1 MKTDRQ
7 KTTQTPEAR
16 DAVMTGRTR
25 GWLLGLTLLGLVAS
39 AAATWVHYRLL
50 LHPGY
55 TSFCDVSASVGCTE
69 AYLSAYG
76 SLAGVPV
83 ALLGLLWFVLVL
95 ALLVAPPSLVAPETV
110 PTYIFALSTVG
121 LAVVLYLAYGSF
133 FVLKTVCPLCL
144 PTYVAVIGLFLLS
157 GGAMTFPMSQLPAR
171 ALRDLR
177 TLVSTPA
184 ALVAAILLVSGAA
197 SAVAFFPR
205 EAAQAGTAQQPAAA
219 SPTQQQSE
227 FERWYLQQ
235 PKVDPGVPAEGAA
248 VLIVKFNDYQC
259 PPCRRTYENYK
270 GILAKYRA
278 SHPGAVR
285 FVTKDFP
292 LDPECN
298 FNAPGGGHLAA
309 CEAAVAVRLAEKHN
323 RREAMEDWLFANQ
336 PTLTPDAVRE
346 GARAVGG
353 INVTDFNSQYP
364 AVLPLVKADIAAGG
378 ALGVRSTPTFFI
390 NGRMIRG
397 ELAPQFFDAAL
408 AYELKQV
415 RR

>member
-1 MKTDRQ
+1 
-7 KTTQTPEAR
+7 
-16 DAVMTGRTR
+16 MTVRTR
-25 GWLLGLTLLGLVAS
+25 RWLLGLALLGLVAS

-55 TSFCDVSASVGCTE
+55 TSFCDVSPTVGCTE
-69 AYLSAYG
+69 AYLSPYG
-76 SLAGVPV
+76 SLAGVPI

-95 ALLVAPPSLVAPETV
+95 ALFLAPRSLVAPETV
-110 PTYIFALSTVG
+110 PTYLFALSTVG

-133 FVLKTVCPLCL
+133 VVLKTVCPLCV
-144 PTYVAVIGLFLLS
+144 PTYVAVIGLFLIS

-171 ALRDLR
+171 AARDLR

-197 SAVAFFPR
+197 TAVAFFPR
-205 EAAQAGTAQQPAAA
+205 EAVPAQTQAAPATAT
-219 SPTQQQSE
+219 SGQQQTE
-227 FERWYLQQ
+227 FERWYLEQ
-235 PKVDPGVPAEGAA
+235 PRVDPGVPAEGAA
-248 VLIVKFNDYQC
+248 VVIVKFNDYQC

-270 GILAKYRA
+270 SILAKYRA

-298 FNAPGGGHLAA
+298 FNAPGGSHVAA
-309 CEAAVAVRLAEKHN
+309 CEAAVAVRLAEKQN

-336 PTLTPDAVRE
+336 ATLTPDIVKEGVRT
-346 GARAVGG
+346 VGG
-353 INVTDFNSQYP
+353 INVSDFNAQYP
-364 AVLPLVKADIAAGG
+364 SVLPLVKADIASGG

-390 NGRMIRG
+390 NGRVIRG
-397 ELAPQFFDAAL
+397 ELAPQYFDAAL
-408 AYELKQV
+408 AYELKQAK
-415 RR
+415 R

>member
-1 MKTDRQ
+1 M
-7 KTTQTPEAR
+7 P
-16 DAVMTGRTR
+16 VRTR
-25 GWLLGLTLLGLVAS
+25 RWLLGLALLGLVAS

-69 AYLSAYG
+69 AYLSQYG
-76 SLAGVPV
+76 SLGGVPV

-95 ALLVAPPSLVAPETV
+95 VVLLAPRSLVARETV
-110 PTYIFALSTVG
+110 PTYLFALSTVG

-133 FVLKTVCPLCL
+133 VVLKTVCPLCV
-144 PTYVAVIGLFLLS
+144 PTYVAVIGLFLIS

-171 ALRDLR
+171 AARDLR
-177 TLVSTPA
+177 TLASNPA

-197 SAVAFFPR
+197 TAVAFFPR
-205 EAAQAGTAQQPAAA
+205 EATPAGTQAAPAAK
-219 SPTQQQSE
+219 SGQQQSE
-227 FERWYLQQ
+227 FERWYLEQ

-248 VLIVKFNDYQC
+248 VVIVKFNDYQC

-270 GILAKYRA
+270 SILAKYRA

-309 CEAAVAVRLAEKHN
+309 CEAAVAVRLAEKHD

-336 PTLTPDAVRE
+336 PTLTPDTVKE
-346 GARAVGG
+346 GARTVGG
-353 INVTDFNSQYP
+353 INVSDFNSQYP
-364 AVLPLVKADIAAGG
+364 AVLPLVKADIASGG

-390 NGRMIRG
+390 NGRVIRG
-397 ELAPQFFDAAL
+397 ELAPQFFDAAV
-408 AYELKQV
+408 AYELKQAK
-415 RR
+415 R

>member
-1 MKTDRQ
+1 
-7 KTTQTPEAR
+7 
-16 DAVMTGRTR
+16 MTVRTSR
-25 GWLLGLTLLGLVAS
+25 WLLGLTVLGLVAS

-55 TSFCDVSASVGCTE
+55 VSFCDVSATVSCTE

-95 ALLVAPPSLVAPETV
+95 ALLVAPRWLVAPETV
-110 PTYIFALSTVG
+110 PTYLFALSTIG

-133 FVLKTVCPLCL
+133 VVLKTVCPLCV
-144 PTYVAVIGLFLLS
+144 PTYVAVVGLFLIS
-157 GGAMTFPMSQLPAR
+157 GGAMTFPMSKLPGR

-177 TLVSTPA
+177 TLASTPA

-197 SAVAFFPR
+197 TAVAFFPR
-205 EAAQAGTAQQPAAA
+205 EASQSQGQGQAQSAQTTATAQ
-219 SPTQQQSE
+219 QQQSE
-227 FERWYLQQ
+227 FEKWYLEQ
-235 PKVDPGVPAEGAA
+235 PKMDPGVAADGAA

-270 GILAKYRA
+270 SILAKYRT
-278 SHPGAVR
+278 SHPGAIR

-309 CEAAVAVRLAEKHN
+309 CEAAVAVRLAEKHD

-336 PTLTPDAVRE
+336 PQLTPDTVKE
-346 GARAVGG
+346 GARTVGG
-353 INVTDFNSQYP
+353 INVSDFNAQYEK
-364 AVLPLVKADIAAGG
+364 VLPLVKADIASGG

-390 NGRMIRG
+390 NGRVIRG

-408 AYELKQV
+408 AYELKQAK
-415 RR
+415 R

>member
-1 MKTDRQ
+1 
-7 KTTQTPEAR
+7 
-16 DAVMTGRTR
+16 MTVRTR
-25 GWLLGLTLLGLVAS
+25 RWLIGLTVLGLVAS

-55 TSFCDVSASVGCTE
+55 TSFCDVSATVSCSE
-69 AYLSAYG
+69 AYLSPYG
-76 SLAGVPV
+76 SLAGIPV

-95 ALLVAPPSLVAPETV
+95 ALLVAPRWLVAPETV
-110 PTYIFALSTVG
+110 PTYLFALSTIG

-133 FVLKTVCPLCL
+133 VVLKTVCPLCV
-144 PTYVAVIGLFLLS
+144 PTYVAVAGLFLIS
-157 GGAMTFPMSQLPAR
+157 GGAMTFPMSKLPGR

-177 TLVSTPA
+177 TLASNPA

-197 SAVAFFPR
+197 TAVAFFPR
-205 EAAQAGTAQQPAAA
+205 EAAPAGAQAPAAGT
-219 SPTQQQSE
+219 SGEQQSE
-227 FERWYLQQ
+227 FERWYVAL
-235 PKVDPGVPAEGAA
+235 PTVNPGIPAEGAA

-259 PPCRRTYENYK
+259 PPCRQTYESYK
-270 GILAKYRA
+270 SILAKYRT

-309 CEAAVAVRLAEKHN
+309 CEAAVAVRLAEKQN

-336 PTLTPDAVRE
+336 ATLTPDTVKE
-346 GARAVGG
+346 GARTVGG
-353 INVTDFNSQYP
+353 INVSDFNAQY
-364 AVLPLVKADIAAGG
+364 ASVLPLVKADIAAGG

-390 NGRMIRG
+390 NGRVIKG
-397 ELAPQFFDAAL
+397 GLPPQFFDAAL
-408 AYELKQV
+408 AYELKQAK
-415 RR
+415 R

>member
-1 MKTDRQ
+1 
-7 KTTQTPEAR
+7 
-16 DAVMTGRTR
+16 MTVRTR
-25 GWLLGLTLLGLVAS
+25 RWLLGLTLLGLVAS

-55 TSFCDVSASVGCTE
+55 VSVCDVSATVSCTE
-69 AYLSAYG
+69 AYLSPYG
-76 SLAGVPV
+76 SLVGVPV

-95 ALLVAPPSLVAPETV
+95 ALLVAPRWLVAPETV
-110 PTYIFALSTVG
+110 PTYLFALSTIG

-133 FVLKTVCPLCL
+133 VVLKTVCPLCV
-144 PTYVAVIGLFLLS
+144 PTYVAVVGLFLIS
-157 GGAMTFPMSQLPAR
+157 GGAMTFPMSKLPGR

-177 TLVSTPA
+177 TLASTPA
-184 ALVAAILLVSGAA
+184 ALVTAILLVSGAA
-197 SAVAFFPR
+197 TAVAFFPR
-205 EAAQAGTAQQPAAA
+205 EAAHTDSPSQAQAAQT
-219 SPTQQQSE
+219 PTTQQSE
-227 FERWYLQQ
+227 FEKWYLEQ
-235 PKVDPGVPAEGAA
+235 PKMDPGVPADGAA

-270 GILAKYRA
+270 SILAKYRT
-278 SHPGAVR
+278 SHPGAIR

-336 PTLTPDAVRE
+336 PQLTPDTVKE
-346 GARAVGG
+346 GARTVGG
-353 INVTDFNSQYP
+353 INVSDFTAQYEK
-364 AVLPLVKADIAAGG
+364 VLPLVKADIASGG

-390 NGRMIRG
+390 NGRVIRG

-408 AYELKQV
+408 AYELKQAK
-415 RR
+415 R

>member
-1 MKTDRQ
+1 M
-7 KTTQTPEAR
+7 P
-16 DAVMTGRTR
+16 VRTR
-25 GWLLGLTLLGLVAS
+25 RWLLGLALLGLVAS

-69 AYLSAYG
+69 AYLSQYG
-76 SLAGVPV
+76 SLGGVPV

-95 ALLVAPPSLVAPETV
+95 AVLLAPRSLVARETV
-110 PTYIFALSTVG
+110 PTYLFALSTVG

-133 FVLKTVCPLCL
+133 VVLKTVCPLCV
-144 PTYVAVIGLFLLS
+144 PTYVAVIGLFLIS

-171 ALRDLR
+171 AARDLR
-177 TLVSTPA
+177 TLASNPA
-184 ALVAAILLVSGAA
+184 ALIAAILLVSGAA
-197 SAVAFFPR
+197 TAVAFFPR
-205 EAAQAGTAQQPAAA
+205 EATPAGTQAA
-219 SPTQQQSE
+219 PTATSGQQQSE
-227 FERWYLQQ
+227 FERWYLEQ
-235 PKVDPGVPAEGAA
+235 PRVDPGVSAEGAA
-248 VLIVKFNDYQC
+248 VVIVKFNDYQC

-270 GILAKYRA
+270 SILAKYRA

-336 PTLTPDAVRE
+336 PTLTPDTVKE
-346 GARAVGG
+346 GARTVGG
-353 INVTDFNSQYP
+353 INVSDFNSQYP
-364 AVLPLVKADIAAGG
+364 AVLPLVKADIASGG

-390 NGRMIRG
+390 NGRVIRG
-397 ELAPQFFDAAL
+397 ELAPQFFDAAV
-408 AYELKQV
+408 AYELKQAK
-415 RR
+415 R